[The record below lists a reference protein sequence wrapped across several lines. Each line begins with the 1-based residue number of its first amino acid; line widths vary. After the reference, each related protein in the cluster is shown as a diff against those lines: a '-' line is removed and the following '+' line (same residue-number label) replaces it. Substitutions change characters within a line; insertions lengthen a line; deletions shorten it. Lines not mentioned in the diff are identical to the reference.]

1 MKKLLLGIAMAV
13 CTAHAAKVASVSVK
27 MADGGEDTGDVLA
40 RCMVKAGDEYDP
52 QQCARDVRTLRD
64 ANEFED
70 ISVKAEQSAKGVAV
84 TYVVTR
90 KKRFQGPLNVKGNDY
105 WGVSKITSLSELRD
119 GYAYGEAEIAAAAGR
134 IKTAYQRKFFP
145 DVSVTPRV
153 EPVEGSPNA
162 VNITME
168 IVEGPRI
175 KIRDFKFKGIEGV
188 EEQELRD
195 SFQQYPWWNPFGWFI
210 DTPATPQDFAEAR
223 DKIANYYRDLGYLDV
238 SVSLPEAVPVDGDS
252 NKVDRVFT
260 VVEGT
265 RYTVGKMSVTG
276 VKQYPA
282 EAVLGAV
289 KELKTGDFA
298 GAKALAD
305 AAHAIEVYC
314 GSGTK
319 ALADTHVSVRRI
331 PTEEYGDTVD
341 IVFAVEEGVPV
352 VIRNVL
358 VRGNDYTK
366 DKVIR
371 REIGLSPGDPMLAD
385 LAEHSK
391 HRLENLRY
399 FQRVQYYLE
408 TVDGGES
415 KKGGPE
421 ERDLVFEVEEQTTG
435 GFMIGIGAG
444 SEDSVY
450 GQIEVHENNFDLF
463 NPWRFRGGGQKARI
477 LLQAG
482 PRIQTY
488 EIGITEPWLF
498 DRHLELSVKAYRR
511 QRWFD
516 DYDVIRNGV
525 EASISYPVRFWPGW
539 EPFGR
544 FGVSIGAEY
553 VQMDDVEGDWLYEHP
568 HDEDPRRLL
577 REQEDKYGD
586 NWEIPLSVF
595 WQDDTRDDFL
605 FPKKGY
611 RVMLHGD
618 VVGGDNE
625 YWRTGFRYRHYL
637 TTIKKWGH
645 VFHWGLRAVT
655 LDSFGGDDDLPIY
668 DKLFLGGSR
677 SIRGVDFREIA
688 PRVYSRQNKRG
699 HYVPW
704 GGQTSWCAT
713 MEYSVPVVKM
723 IRIAAFSDLGSVGE
737 DDFDFDTDWFCW
749 SVGLGLRLDLPSFP
763 IRLDFA
769 APVVDPDEDV
779 DDKVFSFTV
788 GYDF

>member
-27 MADGGEDTGDVLA
+27 MADGGADTGDVLA
-40 RCMVKAGDEYDP
+40 RCIVKAGDEYDP

-70 ISVKAEQSAKGVAV
+70 ISVKAEQSANGVAV
-84 TYVVTR
+84 TYIVTR

-105 WGVSKITSLSELRD
+105 WGVSKIISLSELRD

-168 IVEGPRI
+168 IVEGPRV

-223 DKIANYYRDLGYLDV
+223 DKVANYYRDLGYLDV
-238 SVSLPEAVPVDGDS
+238 SVSLPEAVPVEGDS

-314 GSGTK
+314 GSGKK
-319 ALADTHVSVRRI
+319 ALADTHVTVRRI
-331 PTEEYGDTVD
+331 PTDEYGDTVD

-385 LAEHSK
+385 LAERSK

-450 GQIEVHENNFDLF
+450 GQIEIHENNFDLF

-482 PRIQTY
+482 PRVQTY
-488 EIGITEPWLF
+488 EIGIT
-498 DRHLELSVKAYRR
+498 RHTA
-511 QRWFD
+511 
-516 DYDVIRNGV
+516 
-525 EASISYPVRFWPGW
+525 
-539 EPFGR
+539 
-544 FGVSIGAEY
+544 VSAG
-553 VQMDDVEGDWLYEHP
+553 
-568 HDEDPRRLL
+568 
-577 REQEDKYGD
+577 
-586 NWEIPLSVF
+586 S
-595 WQDDTRDDFL
+595 
-605 FPKKGY
+605 
-611 RVMLHGD
+611 
-618 VVGGDNE
+618 
-625 YWRTGFRYRHYL
+625 
-637 TTIKKWGH
+637 TT
-645 VFHWGLRAVT
+645 T
-655 LDSFGGDDDLPIY
+655 
-668 DKLFLGGSR
+668 
-677 SIRGVDFREIA
+677 
-688 PRVYSRQNKRG
+688 
-699 HYVPW
+699 
-704 GGQTSWCAT
+704 T
-713 MEYSVPVVKM
+713 
-723 IRIAAFSDLGSVGE
+723 
-737 DDFDFDTDWFCW
+737 
-749 SVGLGLRLDLPSFP
+749 
-763 IRLDFA
+763 
-769 APVVDPDEDV
+769 
-779 DDKVFSFTV
+779 
-788 GYDF
+788 